1 MANMEKEDGER
12 FRQLP
17 IYFFFNTNRY
27 KEFDCNNRTTTNND
41 ESFDIVECSSDSTE
55 PAETAV
61 FTGSDDETRGGS
73 DSLPEGSLESSFSAR
88 SIYKGSHTSSSLS
101 ATNSVANST
110 NYSFSSSTVDH
121 SRHGGKKI
129 IIDTGSPKDR
139 FSQERETLCSE
150 DVRHTQKEVCHRGT
164 TANFRLPPPQ
174 QISTNLPL
182 QDGRLEYSKRII
194 TTRRLDDIHRPEISL
209 PASGNKSEASTT
221 SDVSVEG
228 SIHPLHDT
236 SVRSQY
242 CPSRIFEIDAS
253 SGPIGSTN
261 GSENC
266 LLFGRHS
273 DPCEV
278 TRRSHSSHSIVGVS
292 ANRTGIRDQLGEISI
307 NPDTE
312 INFLGDRDRFN
323 QDVSITTRRE
333 DPEDSQLLSKID
345 QLPTVEKVQN
355 QGASKLLGD
364 TEFNERMF
372 RPRENVHTFPTQ
384 GLNESLGQ
392 GLDNRSVPT
401 LSGSKRGIA
410 VVARALAVSQWSTN
424 STAKDSAISSTD
436 GCQQS
441 WLGRS
446 TVSTES
452 VSNVCSRTL
461 GSQGSS
467 QVQQCEG
474 DDSRCA
480 ISRTLP
486 TKVGSVDQTSRQ
498 IATDRIRQ
506 YDHSKH
512 HSAERKHD
520 NLTEQTGNKIM
531 EDHSAI
537 SISNN
542 CSISSRSTKRDC
554 GRSES
559 YSPNLFDRES
569 AAPRNFRSHR
579 PELRST
585 SSRPL
590 CQSFQPPT
598 SKIRELEGSPS
609 VLAGRCF
616 QSRLD
621 STGRSISEPSTCS
634 DRKMSEQDHPR
645 QSNDGAHRPSVAS
658 PTMVADTAP
667 IGQDIAHSI
676 TIPPKSFY
684 GPKRA
689 GTVSRVDN
697 SRVVFIRRQ
706 LKGRGFSDHAIDTV
720 LESWK
725 DARDYDSAWNC
736 WVAWATQNRNSLGSF
751 DTTAE
756 ANFVSDMRLERQW
769 RANTAITMCS
779 RIRATIE
786 VANGKTTGTAFR
798 RGLCRS
804 LPVTSE
810 QTEVTFDI
818 QQVERH
824 LLEAGAAIDK
834 PMKVLRSHVLT
845 LLSLYFGCRSSD
857 KARVLRDVGIQLT
870 PVCRIRFWNTKE
882 MRSITRLRQP
892 LWTQWFEIKSNPKPA
907 LDLVSHLKAYIDR
920 TPQVHQDIP
929 VILDGKSRL
938 CTGLFVSLTLTE
950 GKASSLGA
958 ERLANLL
965 VEVLSKAGVDTT
977 HFKGHSARGA
987 VASALIKSGCSLT
1000 EVLERCR
1007 WSGIQTLAK
1016 HYLKPIDG

>member
-1 MANMEKEDGER
+1 MANMAKEAGGR
-12 FRQLP
+12 FKQLP
-17 IYFFFNTNRY
+17 IHSFFVTDRY
-27 KEFDCNNRTTTNND
+27 EQFDCNNRTLTHND
-41 ESFDIVECSSDSTE
+41 ESIDIIECASDSQELAAATFNPKSDTKAGGWSAALPKGNVE
-55 PAETAV
+55 SAIPAGR
-61 FTGSDDETRGGS
+61 FHKGCYSS
-73 DSLPEGSLESSFSAR
+73 SSFS
-88 SIYKGSHTSSSLS
+88 T
-101 ATNSVANST
+101 TNSVADSKADPIST
-110 NYSFSSSTVDH
+110 STVRDG
-121 SRHGGKKI
+121 RYGGKKAI
-129 IIDTGSPKDR
+129 VDESSPENIV
-139 FSQERETLCSE
+139 SQKRQTFCSE
-150 DVRHTQKEVCHRGT
+150 DVRHTQKEIDHGGT
-164 TANFRLPPPQ
+164 TTNFGLSPIKPLP
-174 QISTNLPL
+174 TNLPF
-182 QDGRLEYSKRII
+182 QDGRAQYGKGTSP
-194 TTRRLDDIHRPEISL
+194 TRRLDDFHRPKISL
-209 PASGNKSEASTT
+209 PTGGNNSEAPTT
-221 SDVSVEG
+221 SDLSMEKT
-228 SIHPLHDT
+228 ICLFHNT

-242 CPSRIFEIDAS
+242 RSTHFYQTDATS
-253 SGPIGSTN
+253 DSIGSTT
-261 GSENC
+261 GSEDS
-266 LLFGRHS
+266 LLSGRHDNS
-273 DPCEV
+273 SSIA
-278 TRRSHSSHSIVGVS
+278 RRSHSPHISVGV
-292 ANRTGIRDQLGEISI
+292 GIDRIGVCDQLGEIPT
-307 NPDTE
+307 NTNTE
-312 INFLGDRDRFN
+312 DHFLGNRDRLN
-323 QDVSITTRRE
+323 KNDALSPRRKATENTRLLSETDRLPIVEEIQDQRA
-333 DPEDSQLLSKID
+333 SQLS
-345 QLPTVEKVQN
+345 
-355 QGASKLLGD
+355 GD
-364 TEFNERMF
+364 TEFNQRML
-372 RPRENVHTFPTQ
+372 RSGKNVHPLSTQ
-384 GLNESLGQ
+384 GLNESLGER
-392 GLDNRSVPT
+392 LDSRQIPT
-401 LSGSKRGIA
+401 LCGSKRGIA
-410 VVARALAVSQWSTN
+410 VVARALAVPQRPTN
-424 STAKDSAISSTD
+424 PATEDRTISSTD

-441 WLGRS
+441 WLGRG
-446 TVSTES
+446 TFSTES
-452 VSNVCSRTL
+452 VSNICSRTM
-461 GSQGSS
+461 GSHRS
-467 QVQQCEG
+467 QPVQQREG
-474 DDSRCA
+474 DDSRSTV
-480 ISRTLP
+480 SRILP
-486 TKVGSVDQTSRQ
+486 SEIRSVDKSTRQ
-498 IATDRIRQ
+498 STTVGVGQ

-512 HSAERKHD
+512 HYQERKHN
-520 NLTEQTGNKIM
+520 NLTEQTGNEIM
-531 EDHSAI
+531 EAKSAI

-542 CSISSRSTKRDC
+542 RCISSRSTERDR
-554 GRSES
+554 GRFES
-559 YSPNLFDRES
+559 HSFDLFDRES
-569 AAPRNFRSHR
+569 TTPRSLRSHR

-598 SKIRELEGSPS
+598 SKVCELEESPS